1 MKFLRSVFSF
11 FGSNRS
17 QVSLQVVESDI
28 GSVGLNWHFRVEA
41 DLLLEFTVCSCDYLA
56 HFLTGLDPC
65 SFLKSHSPFM
75 QFLSNFFFR
84 MVEKVEQNVSANHNY
99 VF

>member
-41 DLLLEFTVCSCDYLA
+41 DLLLEFTVWSADYLA
-56 HFLTGLDPC
+56 HFLTELQP
-65 SFLKSHSPFM
+65 M
-75 QFLSNFFFR
+75 
-84 MVEKVEQNVSANHNY
+84 
-99 VF
+99 

>member
-28 GSVGLNWHFRVEA
+28 GSVGLNWHFGVEA
-41 DLLLEFTVCSCDYLA
+41 DLLPEFTVCSANCLA
-56 HFLTGLDPC
+56 HFLTELE
-65 SFLKSHSPFM
+65 
-75 QFLSNFFFR
+75 R
-84 MVEKVEQNVSANHNY
+84 M
-99 VF
+99 

>member
-1 MKFLRSVFSF
+1 MANSLKTKMGEISKVSFEF

-41 DLLLEFTVCSCDYLA
+41 DVLLEFTVCSADYLA
-56 HFLTGLDPC
+56 HFLTELEP
-65 SFLKSHSPFM
+65 M
-75 QFLSNFFFR
+75 
-84 MVEKVEQNVSANHNY
+84 
-99 VF
+99 